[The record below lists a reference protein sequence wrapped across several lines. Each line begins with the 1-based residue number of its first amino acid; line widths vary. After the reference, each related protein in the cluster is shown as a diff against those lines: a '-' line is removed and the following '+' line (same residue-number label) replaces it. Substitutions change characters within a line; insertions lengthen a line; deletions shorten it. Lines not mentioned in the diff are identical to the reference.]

1 MAKIIYF
8 TSKARGT
15 GKTLLTVMTA
25 IAAYKFAQQKTLVVD
40 TMADQTATRLLQKK
54 IPALDTATGIDL
66 LTTTITT
73 FQQQVTQLQASYD
86 YIFLDATTADGLALA
101 DQVILLTAADAFAL
115 RSAQR
120 LQASITPIKFSGIIQ
135 TAIFDRID
143 VIQPSKDIAPQDL
156 FSLPLANL
164 GGFTDEHRRSGIDI
178 DDEDDEFAWAYFA
191 EVFNELT
198 ERSAF
203 ITANGSLTGFT
214 YTPKY
219 VDDTGITAA
228 GYALTF

>member
-1 MAKIIYF
+1 MAKIICF
-8 TSKARGT
+8 ISKARGT

-25 IAAYKFAQQKTLVVD
+25 IAAYKFAQQKILVVD
-40 TMADQTATRLLQKK
+40 TMADQTATQLLQKK
-54 IPALDTATGIDL
+54 IPALATATGLDL
-66 LTTTITT
+66 LTMTTTD
-73 FQQQVTQLQASYD
+73 FQQQAGQLQASYD
-86 YIFLDATTADGLALA
+86 FIFLDAPTADGLTLA
-101 DQVILLTAADAFAL
+101 DQVILLTAADTFAL

-120 LQASITPIKFSGIIQ
+120 LQASITPTKFSGIIQ

-143 VIQPSKDIAPQDL
+143 VVQPSKDIAPQNL

-203 ITANGSLTGFT
+203 IAANGSLSGFT

-219 VDDTGITAA
+219 VDDTGITAV
-228 GYALTF
+228 GYGLTL